1 MVFNAVQLH
10 IYCPLAFWSGGGQL
24 EWREGGGYIYLNR
37 QNSLI
42 LSRTKFICH
51 NLFDGP
57 LEFILFCIFFFS
69 FFFLFFA
76 FLCLGLPLLLLEF
89 VTCCNRNLYF
99 LDEEKSCHLL
109 KVTTKQWDT
118 NRWWQGG
125 VEDIDF
131 PEMLKKEH
139 VEIPW
144 VNSKRSEVSR
154 GVHERRV
161 EFPWVLLRFW
171 PGMNFHQQGVSHN
184 FAEFSG
190 VEACFLR
197 VKWQI

>member
-69 FFFLFFA
+69 FFFLFSFKFIPIYFSHA
-76 FLCLGLPLLLLEF
+76 SILPHITFFCYLLVFLMSNAGHVFHFFEVVFFWSAIFTFTLRNFLTSFNLLSSYSLWCF
-89 VTCCNRNLYF
+89 T
-99 LDEEKSCHLL
+99 
-109 KVTTKQWDT
+109 
-118 NRWWQGG
+118 
-125 VEDIDF
+125 
-131 PEMLKKEH
+131 
-139 VEIPW
+139 
-144 VNSKRSEVSR
+144 
-154 GVHERRV
+154 
-161 EFPWVLLRFW
+161 FW
-171 PGMNFHQQGVSHN
+171 S
-184 FAEFSG
+184 
-190 VEACFLR
+190 
-197 VKWQI
+197 